1 MMNKKRLAALAM
13 SAVMAAGT
21 VSIPV
26 NAADFSDGAAV
37 QEATAEAETLTVDVV
52 EEETPAVGDSEV
64 IGSKWESIN
73 TETPKLTI
81 TLQDTNGTYTFSP
94 EAKDYKKVSTPASCG
109 SAGGYIWTVVYM
121 NQEFKSDFVKTSDAL
136 GHDWKE
142 AEFVTVT
149 APSCEGKGL
158 QELRHECNRCKTVE
172 AVKDS
177 EGKVIVNELP
187 PQGHEVDRNAATT
200 KVEYRVSVEA
210 SADGVVNT
218 KLDTNG
224 NVVLDDPT
232 KDGKYGETVTGICTE
247 CGQEVHLEEEIKTLK
262 ATMTVE
268 GTSEVTEVSD
278 NIVSDIKGKDPEDAN
293 FPKNDEIVLKDCSK
307 DAYYI
312 VTVYSSNNEIIDT
325 IRVDVKA
332 HHVLEKFNTD
342 DEAKKH
348 VKCADE
354 NDKGLLTITLNDNK
368 EVVVTN
374 NSCLKDIKYTIER
387 NCVNPDCKYIDKT
400 EKVAAKSDRHS
411 TIQTSLEK
419 EIESLKDK
427 NGTVDYDKLL
437 AKVNELGKDGKY
449 AKVVN
454 VTATCDK
461 NGTADVELYCQVCG
475 EKVTTISGVK
485 VSMEHKYVTKSENK
499 VEATCQSAGSYDSVT
514 ACERCGKEQSRKTI
528 TIQRLTHTNE
538 LTTNLNGDGK
548 DITDSIFANDK
559 KTVSD
564 ASIKFAGSLV
574 FGPENTNNDENWGYK
589 VNEKFDGGHNYTDED
604 GNIITS
610 GKVSAVIITN
620 CAVCH
625 NNEVKLTVA
634 PQDIKVKAV
643 TKETRDIV
651 TGKATAPGSITL
663 VATYTEGEQ
672 TLTKEITLPYYS
684 EPMDTT
690 VGYTGLHKDVDGV
703 YRYYVNGEFDED
715 YAGIVEFD
723 GKEFFV
729 ANGVLCKD
737 AMGLNQ
743 NVDGK
748 WYFLAYGQIQKG
760 HAGLVEYDGAWF
772 YVDDE
777 GELKEEITGL
787 VDYDGGTFLFING
800 RLAKEVNGLWQNS
813 DSKWYFLANG
823 QVQKQHT
830 GLALYD
836 GEWFYVVDGMLAEDF
851 TGNVEYDGETF
862 KVVNGMLR

>member
-52 EEETPAVGDSEV
+52 EDETPAVGDSQV
-64 IGSKWESIN
+64 IDSRWENTN
-73 TETPKLTI
+73 TENPKLI
-81 TLQDTNGTYTFSP
+81 VRMKDDNGTYEFSP
-94 EAKDYKKVSTPASCG
+94 EAKDYKKVSTPAPCE
-109 SAGGYIWTVVYM
+109 SAGGYIWTVVFM
-121 NQEFKSDFVKTSDAL
+121 DQEFKSDFVKTSDAL

-158 QELRHECNRCKTVE
+158 QELRHECNRCKKVDP
-172 AVKDS
+172 VKGSD
-177 EGKVIVNELP
+177 GKVIVNELP
-187 PQGHEVDRNAATT
+187 PQGHEVDRDAATT

-210 SADGVVNT
+210 STGGVVNT

-224 NVVLDDPT
+224 KVVLDDPT

-247 CGQEVHLEEEIKTLK
+247 CGQEVHLDEEIKTLK

-268 GTSEVTEVSD
+268 GTSKVTEVSD
-278 NIVSDIKGKDPEDAN
+278 NIVSNIKGMDPEDAN

-312 VTVYSSNNEIIDT
+312 VTVYSSNSTEENEEILDT

-387 NCVNPDCKYIDKT
+387 NCVNPDCKYVDKT

-528 TIQRLTHTNE
+528 TIKRLPHTNE
-538 LTTNLNGDGK
+538 FETKLTGEGTP
-548 DITDSIFANDK
+548 ITDTIK
-559 KTVSD
+559 GSD
-564 ASIKFAGSLV
+564 ASIKFVGSLV
-574 FGPENTNNDENWGYK
+574 FGDQDYK
-589 VNEKFDGGHNYTDED
+589 AGDKFNGGKDYKDKD
-604 GNIITS
+604 GNVITS
-610 GKVSAVIITN
+610 GTVKAVVITN

-625 NNEVKLTVA
+625 NNEVKLKVA

-643 TKETRDIV
+643 TKETRDVV

-663 VATYTEGEQ
+663 VATYTDKNADVDK
-672 TLTKEITLPYYS
+672 LTKEITLPYYS

-715 YAGIVEFD
+715 YAGIVELD
-723 GKEFFV
+723 GNEFFV
-729 ANGVLCKD
+729 ASGVLCKD

-787 VDYDGGTFLFING
+787 VDYDGGTFLFIDG
-800 RLAKEVNGLWQNS
+800 RLAKEVNGLWQNL
-813 DSKWYFLANG
+813 DGKWYFLANG